1 VASQIRVLLVDDHA
15 IVRAGF
21 RRLLEQTPDIL
32 VAAEAASGEEAYEKY
47 AACRPD
53 VTVMDLSMP
62 GAGGLA
68 AIQRILA
75 RHPGARVLVYS
86 MHESP
91 AFAVQAMRSG
101 AAGYVTKASAPDLLV
116 EAVREVSARG
126 SYLSTDIARK
136 IALERV
142 VGTGDPFQALSAREF
157 EVFRLLAEGKTVD
170 DIAEAL
176 FLSSKTV
183 SNYATQIRQKLG
195 ISSQIELLRLA
206 LAHGVISG

>member
-1 VASQIRVLLVDDHA
+1 VASEIRVLLVDDHA

-21 RRLLEQTPDIL
+21 RRLLEQAPDIL
-32 VAAEAASGEEAYEKY
+32 VAAEAASGEEAYEKF
-47 AACRPD
+47 AACAPD

-62 GAGGLA
+62 GGGGLA

-86 MHESP
+86 MHESS

-101 AAGYVTKASAPDLLV
+101 AAGYVTKASAPDVLV

-126 SYLSTDIARK
+126 SYLSPDIARK

-142 VGTGDPFQALSAREF
+142 AGAGDPLQALSAREF

-206 LAHGVISG
+206 MAHGVISD